1 MITTY
6 TDNFLLVSPFALH
19 LRVDDLSSDMC
30 LQGLAV
36 QSLHGDREQ
45 CDREEALKDFKE
57 STLDV
62 FVFKKK
68 KRSKS
73 EQSNLTK
80 EYYLLC
86 VSRSC
91 SDPGRHRLGISRVG
105 CTRHNSCL

>member
-1 MITTY
+1 MP
-6 TDNFLLVSPFALH
+6 PFGIH

-57 STLDV
+57 STSQEEC

-68 KRSKS
+68 TKTCTIRTIKPDQRILHLMFFKVVFGSWS
-73 EQSNLTK
+73 PLTWHP
-80 EYYLLC
+80 EGWMY
-86 VSRSC
+86 
-91 SDPGRHRLGISRVG
+91 
-105 CTRHNSCL
+105 TT